1 MLEKDG
7 LRGDGMCRYGMR
19 GILGCA
25 DIELQTQRREIC
37 TVLYVVQCCVDGWRE
52 FNFEKDLTVVKAGEG
67 RGCCKR
73 HEISEGALDQCM
85 LCYRHT

>member
-1 MLEKDG
+1 MLGKDG

-25 DIELQTQRREIC
+25 DIELQTQRREMC
-37 TVLYVVQCCVDGWRE
+37 NVQCCVDGWRE

-67 RGCCKR
+67 RAGV
-73 HEISEGALDQCM
+73 L
-85 LCYRHT
+85 